1 MKNRRSHFKY
11 ISKSLFYD
19 IQEKYLYLVINST
32 WEQQQLSVTEETR
45 EKELV
50 NLCGD
55 ARCDRPGH
63 NSKYGIYTM
72 KGEENG

>member
-1 MKNRRSHFKY
+1 M
-11 ISKSLFYD
+11 FYD